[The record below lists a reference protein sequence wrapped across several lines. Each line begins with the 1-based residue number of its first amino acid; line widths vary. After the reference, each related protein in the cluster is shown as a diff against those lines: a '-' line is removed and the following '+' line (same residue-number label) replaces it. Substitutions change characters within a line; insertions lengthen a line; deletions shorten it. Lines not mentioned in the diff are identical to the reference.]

1 VDVSK
6 EYIKMCEKAYPNLAN
21 PRTLGLPTL
30 WAKNYDPQQFLLGI
44 ADNDEEYWPIYRQD
58 QLQEMIKDK
67 WHGIQIFKSDI
78 GEYFLENREYG
89 LKLKGIFT
97 SIEQLWLAF
106 VMHEKYQKIWNN
118 EKWIKDR

>member
-1 VDVSK
+1 
-6 EYIKMCEKAYPNLAN
+6 
-21 PRTLGLPTL
+21 
-30 WAKNYDPQQFLLGI
+30 
-44 ADNDEEYWPIYRQD
+44 
-58 QLQEMIKDK
+58 MIKDK

-78 GEYFLENREYG
+78 GEYFLENREYR